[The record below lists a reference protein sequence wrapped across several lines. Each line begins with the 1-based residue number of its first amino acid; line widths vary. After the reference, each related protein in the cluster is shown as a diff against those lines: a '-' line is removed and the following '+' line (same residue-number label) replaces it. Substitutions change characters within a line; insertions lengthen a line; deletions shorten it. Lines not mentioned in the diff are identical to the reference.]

1 MATISDAGLNVT
13 SDKMVKIT
21 IDKSVVF
28 GPGAPWLI
36 PYAVCYSSPTPFKNV
51 LGKTTTLGLLPVCGD
66 NDNFWGLAWLRHRA
80 APCVESITLDRLGN
94 VTETVRLPAYDP
106 RMH

>member
-1 MATISDAGLNVT
+1 MSSGGRSSRLTRHPTQRTIKKPQRRLWPD
-13 SDKMVKIT
+13 
-21 IDKSVVF
+21 
-28 GPGAPWLI
+28 
-36 PYAVCYSSPTPFKNV
+36 PTPFKDI